1 MNLLLDRNQKSS
13 EFLTLLPLR
22 IGGGVIFQLRAE
34 LELDEDETSL
44 MSKYKFAD
52 APLVVSNAMDDL
64 KQAIRPALLLGLVT
78 FALLWPLFPL
88 LQSAA
93 IAIGVFLVMTVVY
106 FRTMR
111 EQIVVRDLLNG
122 GRMFRCDSIVEL
134 IHKEAFLEGICEYLR
149 QVLESAKTWDERET
163 LSIQPLDKKAAKQLI
178 LSNRA

>member
-1 MNLLLDRNQKSS
+1 MNLLLDRTQKSS
-13 EFLTLLPLR
+13 ELLSLLPLR

-34 LELDEDETSL
+34 LELDEDETNL
-44 MSKYKFAD
+44 MAKYKFAD
-52 APLVVSNAMDDL
+52 APLVVSNAIDDL
-64 KQAIRPALLLGLVT
+64 KQAIRPALLLGLFT
-78 FALLWPLFPL
+78 FGPLWSLFPL
-88 LQSAA
+88 LQSASIA
-93 IAIGVFLVMTVVY
+93 IAVFLVMTIVY

-149 QVLESAKTWDERET
+149 QVLESAKNWDERET
-163 LSIQPLDKKAAKQLI
+163 LFIQPLDKKSAKQLV